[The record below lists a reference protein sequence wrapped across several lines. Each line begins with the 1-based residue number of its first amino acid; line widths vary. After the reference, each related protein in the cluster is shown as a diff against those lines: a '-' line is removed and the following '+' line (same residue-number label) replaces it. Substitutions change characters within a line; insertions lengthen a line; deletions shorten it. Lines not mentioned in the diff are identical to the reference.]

1 MILACKFT
9 GKPEKPGFGTTLFM
23 NDGRVFYF
31 SSGRARSH
39 FACKRKMTTAV
50 KQ

>member
-1 MILACKFT
+1 MNLTCKFT
-9 GKPEKPGFGTTLFM
+9 GKPEKPGFGTTLFL

-39 FACKRKMTTAV
+39 FTYKRKITSAA